1 MKSFFK
7 IFFASLLALTVFAA
21 IAYFIAASIIDTAI
35 ETKKPKVEEK
45 TVLVLDL
52 SKPIM
57 EQKTEPG
64 LTLPEGQT
72 VATNGLFDVVRAIKY
87 AKTDASVKGIYITCT
102 SNPNGFAACEELR
115 IALLDFKLSKK
126 FVIAFSNTISQK
138 AFYVANTADKVYC
151 HPQGMLD
158 WQGFSMQYT
167 FFKGML
173 DKLEIKPEIFY
184 AGQFKSATEPYREKQ
199 MTPANK
205 LQSLVFLNEMYS
217 LFLQAAAVKTGVDT
231 ATLHRLANDFIIKSA
246 AEAKSNQLI
255 DGLKYD
261 DEVKEEIQAKIGIDK
276 NGKIPFMKIGEYI
289 KAIGTNG
296 TSDDNKIA
304 LIYAEGEIVDGQG
317 AAGEIGGDRYL
328 QLLRNARLDT
338 NIKAVVFRINSGGG
352 SAMASEV
359 MWREVTL
366 IRKTKPVIVSMG
378 DYAASGGYYIACN
391 ADSIFAQPNTLTGS
405 IGVFTIYINL
415 AGLLNNK
422 LGVTF
427 DGVKTSPSA
436 DFGNSFRAMTDKE
449 KIVAQAGVDSIYS
462 IFKTRVSQGRHI
474 PLAQVDS
481 IARGRIWSGR
491 KGLEIKLIDRIGG
504 IQDAIDCAA
513 RMVKLKT
520 YQLKELPVV
529 QSFWDKIFDVQD
541 NKPSV
546 STSLLSNGLPGESA
560 SVLQQLSTIKS
571 WFGKA
576 QARLPF
582 FVQFN

>member
-1 MKSFFK
+1 
-7 IFFASLLALTVFAA
+7 
-21 IAYFIAASIIDTAI
+21 
-35 ETKKPKVEEK
+35 
-45 TVLVLDL
+45 
-52 SKPIM
+52 
-57 EQKTEPG
+57 
-64 LTLPEGQT
+64 
-72 VATNGLFDVVRAIKY
+72 
-87 AKTDASVKGIYITCT
+87 
-102 SNPNGFAACEELR
+102 
-115 IALLDFKLSKK
+115 
-126 FVIAFSNTISQK
+126 
-138 AFYVANTADKVYC
+138 
-151 HPQGMLD
+151 
-158 WQGFSMQYT
+158 
-167 FFKGML
+167 
-173 DKLEIKPEIFY
+173 
-184 AGQFKSATEPYREKQ
+184 
-199 MTPANK
+199 
-205 LQSLVFLNEMYS
+205 
-217 LFLQAAAVKTGVDT
+217 
-231 ATLHRLANDFIIKSA
+231 
-246 AEAKSNQLI
+246 
-255 DGLKYD
+255 
-261 DEVKEEIQAKIGIDK
+261 
-276 NGKIPFMKIGEYI
+276 MKIGEYI